1 MAKGIFNPYVEK
13 KKKKSKP
20 VDPLLEELGKA
31 ETSVRLDGDSY
42 VLELGKTELEQ
53 VPARLAGIVQDF
65 EPDHLSRHR
74 VSLTKDKPGGDKET
88 VVLPTPEGYLSVYVG
103 EGGTEVDAFRRLGRA
118 FYGFQDVLDKHHTRV
133 IVRA

>member
-42 VLELGKTELEQ
+42 VLELG
-53 VPARLAGIVQDF
+53 GIYRF
-65 EPDHLSRHR
+65 M
-74 VSLTKDKPGGDKET
+74 
-88 VVLPTPEGYLSVYVG
+88 
-103 EGGTEVDAFRRLGRA
+103 
-118 FYGFQDVLDKHHTRV
+118 
-133 IVRA
+133 